1 MPECVR
7 RGFVPTDARDFQG
20 DSLRLLQEAQADAAY
35 LLNRGYELER
45 AVSFVGDRF
54 QFSARQRMALY
65 LDAD

>member
-45 AVSFVGDRF
+45 AVSIVGDRF
-54 QFSARQRMALY
+54 QL
-65 LDAD
+65 